1 MERTDMGIV
10 RQMIEQHTPPPA
22 VEKALKGLD
31 EAIKGKVP
39 PIWIEPMANWAGYC
53 ADYSFESE
61 IKLSDTACGAR
72 FDPGSAALARATRS
86 TILHEYAHRLLGQ
99 GYGHN
104 GAFAA
109 MRLTLALRAT
119 NLPDPGEHPD
129 WWSVKLYDV
138 QDHLD
143 DPLITMP
150 QALAWA
156 WSVAQE
162 LAPTSQT
169 ADECAAAIKTRWAK
183 FTDAQEHRAE
193 REEQRKIQQKQ
204 SARDMA
210 QEAEREKRTHTQ
222 DKLFLGFVALI
233 GWAVAIIA
241 VMH

>member
-1 MERTDMGIV
+1 MGIV
-10 RQMIEQHTPPPA
+10 RQMIQQDSPPPA
-22 VEKALKGLD
+22 VATALEGLD
-31 EAIKGKVP
+31 EAIRGQVP
-39 PIWIEPMANWAGYC
+39 PVWIEPMNDWSGFC
-53 ADYSFESE
+53 AWDGGVEGE
-61 IKLSDTACGAR
+61 IHVSDTVVGAR
-72 FDPGSAALARATRS
+72 LQPDSPVIARRTRDL
-86 TILHEYAHRLLGQ
+86 ILHEFAHRLLGR
-99 GYGHN
+99 GYSHE

-109 MRLTLALRAT
+109 MRLMLALRAT
-119 NLPDPGEHPD
+119 NFPDHDEHPD
-129 WWSVKLYDV
+129 WWNVKLYDV
-138 QDHLD
+138 HDHHD

-169 ADECAAAIKTRWAK
+169 TEQCASVIKARWAK
-183 FTDAQEHRAE
+183 FIDAQEHRAE

-222 DKLFLGFVALI
+222 DKLFLSFVALI
-233 GWAVAIIA
+233 GWSIVIVA